1 MTREE
6 RIEALT
12 ALFEK
17 LPQKFMDQVLDRFPE
32 GSRDRTQA
40 VRLMKLFGP
49 PLAEALK
56 DLAFDMNRIF
66 LEAPVPDFPKVVV
79 LEDDEDKHVCQWEIL
94 MDKAEAVAARIRAQ
108 TVLDFLNDR
117 FLFLF
122 HGPNAGVIVIPIPID
137 YMAEWDEDKIVEKIE
152 AALKKY
158 Q

>member
-66 LEAPVPDFPKVVV
+66 LEAPVPDFPEVVV
-79 LEDDEDKHVCQWEIL
+79 LEDDEDGHVCQWEIL
-94 MDKAEAVAARIRAQ
+94 MDKAEKVAARLRAQ

-117 FLFLF
+117 FLFMF
-122 HGPNAGVIVIPIPID
+122 SGPNVGVIVIPIPID
-137 YMAEWDEDKIVEKIE
+137 YMGGWDEDKIVEKIE

>member
-66 LEAPVPDFPKVVV
+66 LEAPVPDFPEVVV
-79 LEDDEDKHVCQWEIL
+79 LEEDEDEHVCQWEIL
-94 MDKAEAVAARIRAQ
+94 MDKAEKVAARLRAQ

-117 FLFLF
+117 FLFMF
-122 HGPNAGVIVIPIPID
+122 YGSHAGVIVIQIPID
-137 YMAEWDEDKIVEKIE
+137 YMDGWDEDKIVEKIE